1 MDKLTY
7 IILDRYYNTWD
18 IYTNK
23 ELAIEEFN
31 RLKNEVKCKG
41 IRLYVIKEVEED
53 GNEFV

>member
-53 GNEFV
+53 GNEFI